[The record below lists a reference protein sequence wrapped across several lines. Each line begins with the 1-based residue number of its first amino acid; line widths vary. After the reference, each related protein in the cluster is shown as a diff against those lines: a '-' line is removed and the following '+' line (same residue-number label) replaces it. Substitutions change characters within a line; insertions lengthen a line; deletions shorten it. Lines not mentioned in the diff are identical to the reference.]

1 MVITNFLNQLA
12 SGVPSIIGAILILI
26 VGWFVAKILRSLVV
40 QLLDSISWDKNLEMD
55 GNETNSMIGDLFY
68 YLVMVIVFLIAL
80 DGLGLSNVLTPLEN
94 MLSQFLLFIPN
105 LVAAALIGLIGYM
118 LAKFISNLV
127 ELGGSFL
134 DKLAQKA
141 GYEDTNKIIDV
152 LKTVVFIMV
161 FVPILIQAI
170 DALKLESLS
179 VPLNDILYGFIGI
192 IGNVIVAAVILFIFI
207 WVGNLLRGFL
217 SDLLQKLG
225 LDGMTEK
232 MQLQYIVGQE
242 QSISKIFAGVL
253 YAFVVFFGVVTA
265 AEVLELQ
272 TLSEILFEV
281 LNISGSI
288 AFGLGILIVG
298 NFVSVL
304 IYKAMNKSEHNAFI
318 ASVVRYAILG
328 LFLAI
333 SLRAMGIAN
342 EIVELAFGLTLGTV
356 AVVIALSYGL
366 GGRDAAG
373 DHFREIIKQFK
384 DGDDNSSGSSN
395 PSITE

>member
-68 YLVMVIVFLIAL
+68 YLVIVIVFLIAL

-94 MLSQFLLFIPN
+94 MLSQFLLFIHN

-127 ELGGSFL
+127 ELGVSFL

-161 FVPILIQAI
+161 FVPILIHAI

-333 SLRAMGIAN
+333 SL
-342 EIVELAFGLTLGTV
+342 
-356 AVVIALSYGL
+356 
-366 GGRDAAG
+366 
-373 DHFREIIKQFK
+373 
-384 DGDDNSSGSSN
+384 
-395 PSITE
+395 

>member
-1 MVITNFLNQLA
+1 
-12 SGVPSIIGAILILI
+12 
-26 VGWFVAKILRSLVV
+26 
-40 QLLDSISWDKNLEMD
+40 
-55 GNETNSMIGDLFY
+55 ETNSMIGDLFY

-225 LDGMTEK
+225 LGGMTAK
-232 MQLQYIVGQE
+232 MQLQYSVGQG

-253 YAFVVFFGVVTA
+253 YALVVFFAVVTA

-272 TLSEILFEV
+272 TFSEILFEV